1 METPIY
7 DFVQRYVAAGNV
19 RLHMPGHKGKGVLGV
34 EGNDI
39 TEVFGADSLYE
50 AGGIIEESEQNAS
63 CLFGSGRTF
72 YSAEGSSQCI
82 KAMLFLAL
90 MHFRELNGKD
100 FSQKPVVIAARNAH
114 KAFLA
119 AAALLGFEILWLW
132 PGEEEYSLCRC
143 PVSKEE
149 LSAALQKVGRA
160 VVAVYLTSPDY
171 LGGLLDIKGLAQA
184 VHQYGTLLLVDNAHG
199 AYQHFL
205 TPASH
210 PLDLGADLCCD
221 SAHKTLPV
229 LTGGAYL
236 HLGKSVVFSMEAYAR
251 QALCLFGSTSPSYLI
266 LQSLDL
272 ANRYLED
279 GYEKRLSECTGRIWK
294 LREKLSS
301 LGWILSGQEAL
312 KITVDTAKCGYD
324 GREFAQILRAGGVE
338 CEYADPD
345 FVVFMFTTE
354 NGEDDLKRLLSCF
367 ENLAVREAICRRPP
381 SFLPPRRILSVR
393 EAVLS
398 PYEVLPIREAVGR
411 VMGPA
416 TVSCPPAVP
425 VVVSG
430 EEIGEDAAKVLG
442 YYGMDQVAVVR

>member
-1 METPIY
+1 M
-7 DFVQRYVAAGNV
+7 
-19 RLHMPGHKGKGVLGV
+19 
-34 EGNDI
+34 
-39 TEVFGADSLYE
+39 
-50 AGGIIEESEQNAS
+50 
-63 CLFGSGRTF
+63 
-72 YSAEGSSQCI
+72 
-82 KAMLFLAL
+82 
-90 MHFRELNGKD
+90 
-100 FSQKPVVIAARNAH
+100 
-114 KAFLA
+114 
-119 AAALLGFEILWLW
+119 
-132 PGEEEYSLCRC
+132 
-143 PVSKEE
+143 
-149 LSAALQKVGRA
+149 
-160 VVAVYLTSPDY
+160 
-171 LGGLLDIKGLAQA
+171 
-184 VHQYGTLLLVDNAHG
+184 
-199 AYQHFL
+199 
-205 TPASH
+205 
-210 PLDLGADLCCD
+210 
-221 SAHKTLPV
+221 
-229 LTGGAYL
+229 
-236 HLGKSVVFSMEAYAR
+236 
-251 QALCLFGSTSPSYLI
+251 
-266 LQSLDL
+266 
-272 ANRYLED
+272 
-279 GYEKRLSECTGRIWK
+279 
-294 LREKLSS
+294 EKLSS

-430 EEIGEDAAKVLG
+430 EEIGEDVAKVLG